1 MEPMHEQSSESAID
15 SGSTKVD
22 TMQRLAAVPV
32 TDDVVAYTLA
42 CVLAL
47 APRTSTA
54 MVTTVERQVRDIF
67 GGYEVWVTRAAAQL
81 RADRDQKIRRD
92 YLAGERLELL
102 QRRYSLSKRRLL
114 QIVKS

>member
-1 MEPMHEQSSESAID
+1 MESINENTPVNSPESV
-15 SGSTKVD
+15 GNRVD
-22 TMQRLAAVPV
+22 ITQRLAAVPV
-32 TDDVVAYTLA
+32 TEDVVAYTLA

-47 APRTSTA
+47 APRISAA
-54 MVTTVERQVRDIF
+54 MVSTVERQVRDVF
-67 GGYEVWVTRAAAQL
+67 GGDEVWVASAAAQL

-102 QRRYSLSKRRLL
+102 QRRYGLSKRRLL

>member
-1 MEPMHEQSSESAID
+1 MEPMHENSPVLTSDAPQTRAD
-15 SGSTKVD
+15 AA
-22 TMQRLAAVPV
+22 QRLAAVPV

-42 CVLAL
+42 CLLAL
-47 APRTSTA
+47 APRTSAA
-54 MVTTVERQVRDIF
+54 MVQTVERQVRDVF
-67 GGYEVWVTRAAAQL
+67 GGDEVWVASAAAQL

>member
-1 MEPMHEQSSESAID
+1 MEPINENSPVNTPDVAGNRADIA
-15 SGSTKVD
+15 
-22 TMQRLAAVPV
+22 QRLAAVPV

-47 APRTSTA
+47 APRTSAT
-54 MVTTVERQVRDIF
+54 MVSTVERQVRDVF
-67 GGYEVWVTRAAAQL
+67 GGDEVWVASAAAQL
-81 RADRDQKIRRD
+81 RADRDHKIRRD
-92 YLAGERLELL
+92 YLNGERLELL